1 MTIDTAMPAIQHH
14 HQDAGR
20 HPTLRARLA
29 RLFPRWFRNQLLAS
43 LLINCAAL
51 AAFCLPLWYAWH
63 NQIEDGRTDLILA
76 DARRLAADFR
86 ARGVDTLAARIHDR
100 VGSSLNDTQQV
111 IQLLAPDGARV
122 AGNLPYVPPGSYQ
135 PNTRYTFRIEH
146 HGKTEILSM
155 ALEELPGGY
164 RLWVGR
170 DITRYGALERIF
182 ILGMA
187 GSALIVF
194 LFSAMMAVGTRRAM
208 LNRVQAINH
217 TTAAIVGG
225 DLSQR
230 LHPAHA
236 DEEFDM
242 LTGTLNGM
250 LDQIVNLIQNVR
262 HASNAIAHD
271 LRTPLA
277 ELRSSLEHLTIA
289 RPPPERTFGAID
301 DAIADVDRVIAIFN
315 AIMRLAEIDSGT
327 RRAGFKGFD
336 LGRLIGDAVEFY
348 APVADEAGIG
358 LGHEVEDGMKVHGDP
373 LLLAQ
378 AIGNLIDNALKY
390 AGSGSTIR
398 IGASRDAGQVAITVA
413 DNGPGIAQPY
423 RDKAAERFFR
433 LDQCRASP
441 GVGLGLALVQ
451 AVAHLHGGA
460 LRLEDNAPGLRAVIM
475 LRTEIP
481 SHHPT
486 PPEAS

>member
-1 MTIDTAMPAIQHH
+1 MPH
-14 HQDAGR
+14 HQMHGSGSF
-20 HPTLRARLA
+20 RARLV

-43 LLINCAAL
+43 LLLNCAAL
-51 AAFCLPLWYAWH
+51 AAFCLPLWYAWN
-63 NQIEDGRTDLILA
+63 NQIEEGRTDLILA

-86 ARGVDTLAARIHDR
+86 ARGVDTLATRIHDR
-100 VGSSLNDTQQV
+100 VGSNLNDTQQV

-122 AGNLPYVPPGSYQ
+122 AGNLPYVPPGAYQ
-135 PNTRYTFRIEH
+135 PNTGYAFRIEQQ
-146 HGKTEILSM
+146 GRTKILSM
-155 ALEELPGGY
+155 ALAELPGGY
-164 RLWVGR
+164 HLWVGR
-170 DITRYGALERIF
+170 DTTRYVALERIF
-182 ILGMA
+182 ILGMG

-194 LFSAMMAVGTRRAM
+194 LFSAITAARTRRTM
-208 LNRVQAINH
+208 LNRVQAIDR

-271 LRTPLA
+271 LRTPLT
-277 ELRSSLEHLTIA
+277 ELRSSLEHLSIT
-289 RPPPERTFGAID
+289 RPPPEPTFDAID
-301 DAIADVDRVIAIFN
+301 HTIADVDRVIAIFN

-327 RRAGFKGFD
+327 RRAGFKAFD
-336 LGRLIGDAVEFY
+336 LGRLIGEAVEFY
-348 APVADEAGIG
+348 APVAEEAGIG
-358 LGHEVEDGMKVHGDP
+358 LNHLGADGLMVRGDP
-373 LLLAQ
+373 LLVAQ

-398 IGASRDAGQVAITVA
+398 IGASRDAGQVIIGVA
-413 DNGPGIAQPY
+413 DNGPGIAPPY
-423 RDKAAERFFR
+423 RDKVAERFFR
-433 LDQCRASP
+433 LDQSRASP
-441 GVGLGLALVQ
+441 GAGLGLALVQ

-460 LRLEDNAPGLRAVIM
+460 LLLSDNGPGLRAAFM
-475 LRTEIP
+475 LKADSAEL
-481 SHHPT
+481 T
-486 PPEAS
+486 PPEAA